1 MKLLFLFLVPSFF
14 LFSLNAE
21 TPNIILMI
29 TDDQGYG
36 DFGNKGNHLIKTP
49 HIDAMAERSF
59 EMTRFYVNAVC
70 TPTRASLM
78 TGRSSY
84 RTGVTDTFKGRSI
97 MRTEEYTM
105 AEMLKSKGYATG
117 LFGKW
122 HLGDNYP
129 FRPMDQGFDESIYH
143 LGGGLGQPSE
153 PIENG
158 RRYTD
163 PLLFRNGV
171 KQQYNG
177 YCCDVYHDEAIKW
190 FSQQNKNNK
199 PFFAYIATN
208 TPHSPFHDVPE
219 KWYNYYKD
227 KDLGKSN
234 FAQDKGHPIDG
245 KDDNDRTARI
255 YAMVSNIDDNVG
267 KIFEAL
273 EKLKITRETI
283 VIYMSDNGPHGY
295 RYVGGFKGTKS
306 MSTEG
311 GLRSP
316 IWFHWP
322 EKFKA
327 GGKSG
332 LITAHFDIMPTF
344 AELIGAEMP
353 KDRAIDG
360 KSILPTLKGNEQKW
374 DDRKIILQN
383 HRGTKVQRFSNAAVI
398 SQNWKLMTDLKGN
411 AELFN
416 MKEDPF
422 ALKNIINEKP
432 EIKQELT
439 KFYDSWL
446 KELDEEYSGIWMP
459 HYAKVGTEYEKETV
473 LSRQDMRFEEDQ
485 KFIDGAWYVEIAE
498 SGEYSVSF
506 QLNPKAAK
514 VKAELIAG
522 GEVLQTK
529 EFSGQEIMHFDKV
542 NLKKGKTQL
551 KVITS
556 INGKKN
562 VPWHVFLKK

>member
-1 MKLLFLFLVPSFF
+1 MKLLFLFLLPF
-14 LFSLNAE
+14 LLLVSMKAE

-97 MRTEEYTM
+97 MRTEEFTM
-105 AEMLKSKGYATG
+105 AEMLKGKGYATG

-153 PIENG
+153 PIENE
-158 RRYTD
+158 RRYTN
-163 PLLFRNGV
+163 PILFRNGV
-171 KQQYNG
+171 KQQYEG

-190 FSQQNKNNK
+190 FTKQNKNNK

-219 KWYNYYKD
+219 NWYNYYKN
-227 KDLGKSN
+227 KDLSKNN
-234 FAQDKGHPIDG
+234 FKQDKGHKIGG

-267 KIFEAL
+267 KVFDAL

-353 KDRAIDG
+353 KNRAIDG
-360 KSILPTLKGNEQKW
+360 KSILSTLKGKEQKW

-416 MKEDPF
+416 MKEDPY
-422 ALKNIINEKP
+422 ALKNIIDDKP
-432 EIKQELT
+432 EVKQELT

-446 KELDEEYSGIWMP
+446 KELDSEYPGIWTA
-459 HYAKVGTEYEKETV
+459 HYAKVGTDYEKETV
-473 LSRQDMRFEEDQ
+473 LSRQDMRYKEGQ
-485 KFIDGAWYVEIAE
+485 KSLNGAWHIDVIEA
-498 SGEYSVSF
+498 GEYSVSF
-506 QLNPKAAK
+506 QLKPNAAK
-514 VKAELIAG
+514 VKAELILG
-522 GEVLQTK
+522 DEVLQTK
-529 EFSGQEIMHFDKV
+529 EFSNKELMHFDKV
-542 NLKKGKTQL
+542 NLKRGKVQL
-551 KVITS
+551 KVITT

-562 VPWHVFLKK
+562 TPWHVFLKK